1 MAGLWPGVIATY
13 RHRLPRLPENAPVV
27 TLLEGGT
34 PLIPAPRLARHLGP
48 HVDLYLKHEGL
59 NPTSS
64 FKDRGMTV
72 ALSAALGR
80 GATAGICA
88 STGNTAA
95 SAAAYCARAGV
106 DCIVL
111 IPEGKIAQGKLA
123 QVLRHGARVFAV
135 QGNFDAGLRIVRTLV
150 ERYQVALL
158 NSLNEDR
165 IEGQKTAAFEVCDA
179 LGRAPDFH
187 ALPVG
192 NAGNITAYWRGYREY
207 HAAGVTDSLPVLL
220 GFQAAG
226 AAPLVHGHP
235 IEDPETVATAIRIG
249 SPARWEEATRAAKE
263 SGGLFAAVTDE
274 EILAAYQLLARTEGV
289 FAEPASAATVAGLL
303 KLASD
308 GYFAAR
314 RAGRRRLTIVGV
326 LTGHGLKD
334 PATALQTG
342 ARPLE
347 VPATVEAVTAHL
359 DLQPRATAT
368 PEPAAGAGQ
377 QTN

>member
-1 MAGLWPGVIATY
+1 VAGMWPGVIATY
-13 RHRLPRLPENAPVV
+13 RDRLPRLPEGAPVI

-34 PLIPAPRLARHLGP
+34 PLIPAPRLAQRLGP
-48 HVDLYLKHEGL
+48 DIDLYLKHEGL
-59 NPTSS
+59 NPTCS

-72 ALSAALGR
+72 ALSAALAR

-135 QGNFDAGLRIVRTLV
+135 QGNFDAGLQVVRTLV
-150 ERYQVALL
+150 ARYQVALL

-207 HAAGVTDSLPVLL
+207 RAAGVTDSLPVLL

-226 AAPLVHGHP
+226 AAPMIHGHP
-235 IEDPETVATAIRIG
+235 IEEPETVATAIRIG
-249 SPARWEEATRAAKE
+249 NPARRDEAARAAKE
-263 SGGLFAAVTDE
+263 SGGLFAAVTDD
-274 EILAAYQLLARTEGV
+274 EILAAYQVLAQTEGL
-289 FAEPASAATVAGLL
+289 FAEPASAATIAGLL
-303 KLASD
+303 KLAKD

-314 RAGRRRLTIVGV
+314 RARGQRLTIVGV

-334 PATALQTG
+334 PAAALQTK

-347 VPATVEAVTAHL
+347 VPATVEAVAAHL
-359 DLQPRATAT
+359 DLRPRPTEPTEQPA
-368 PEPAAGAGQ
+368 E
-377 QTN
+377 